1 MSEPSKS
8 YPVPKHFATWSNL
21 NPISYASMYAAS
33 IEDPESFWGEQGQ
46 RLEWMKPYTNVKNV
60 SWDKSNLSVK
70 WYEDGVLNVSA
81 NCLDRHLKTQGDKA
95 AIIWEGDSPDVSKT
109 LSYNCLL
116 YTSPSPRDLSTSR
129 MPSSA

>member
-21 NPISYASMYAAS
+21 NPVSYVSMYAAS

-46 RLEWMKPYTNVKNV
+46 RLEWMKPYTKVK
-60 SWDKSNLSVK
+60 
-70 WYEDGVLNVSA
+70 
-81 NCLDRHLKTQGDKA
+81 
-95 AIIWEGDSPDVSKT
+95 
-109 LSYNCLL
+109 NCLL
-116 YTSPSPRDLSTSR
+116 YTSPSPRDRQKSR